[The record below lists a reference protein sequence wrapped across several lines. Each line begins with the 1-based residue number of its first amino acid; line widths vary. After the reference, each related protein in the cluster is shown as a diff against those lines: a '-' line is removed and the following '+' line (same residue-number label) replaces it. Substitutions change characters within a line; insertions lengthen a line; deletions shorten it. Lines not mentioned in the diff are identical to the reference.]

1 VSEGDT
7 LISVDGISVF
17 GNALDSLRNVI
28 PGPAMTTVTLGFQTA
43 DGQRREVELI
53 RSTARQGR
61 KSNPALAQSKEQQQQ
76 QVQQQ
81 VQQQQ
86 QQQQA
91 DEMLQQQMEQIALQ
105 PASGGGES
113 SAVSCISET
122 SSIVL
127 GVRNAP
133 FWPML

>member
-1 VSEGDT
+1 MSEGDT

-86 QQQQA
+86 
-91 DEMLQQQMEQIALQ
+91 MEQIALQ